1 METKNTSRSVRKIIN
16 QYGFVDMVLVD
27 PVHVM
32 IDDPKFQY
40 NWHLF
45 FVYIAPVL
53 SVMKSQFN
61 FLMNYCN
68 SFKDILIVGDFNAIL
83 RSNGKRDRQRN
94 LCPKSFLFHNV
105 VNSICLRDLSFKG
118 PITTWNNRWTGDANE
133 ERLDRGLAFIN
144 WFFQYPY
151 IIAHHLE
158 DVGSDHRPIL
168 FNLNSNCAKVKNTFV

>member
-1 METKNTSRSVRKIIN
+1 MGNLLIAQHLKGTYNSHPPSLLFLMETKNTSRSVRKIIN

-118 PITTWNNRWTGDANE
+118 PITTWNNR
-133 ERLDRGLAFIN
+133 
-144 WFFQYPY
+144 
-151 IIAHHLE
+151 
-158 DVGSDHRPIL
+158 
-168 FNLNSNCAKVKNTFV
+168 